1 MPVPLDSVVTKPAYP
16 ALFTVLRAI
25 LAVAGTIPWLLP
37 PARAHLPLGAF
48 GRALDLAFL
57 PFCHRLEARTLSLY
71 GIPMP
76 LCSRCAGMFAG
87 IALGA
92 LLAWPAWSMR
102 IWRPILLALTA
113 IMLIEIATQDLG
125 LHPVFHPTRIA
136 TGALLGY
143 AMAASFAANLLGRTK
158 G

>member
-1 MPVPLDSVVTKPAYP
+1 MA
-16 ALFTVLRAI
+16 VLRGAFVVVGV
-25 LAVAGTIPWLLP
+25 LPWLLP
-37 PARAHLPLGAF
+37 IARAHLPLGAF

-57 PFCHRLEARTLSLY
+57 PFCHRIAERTLALS

-76 LCSRCAGMFAG
+76 LCSRCAGIFGG

-92 LLAWPAWSMR
+92 ICAWPTLPMR
-102 IWRPILLALTA
+102 VWRTALMVLTA
-113 IMLIEIATQDLG
+113 LMLVEIATQDLG

-143 AMAASFAANLLGRTK
+143 AMAVSFATNVLSRKVT
-158 G
+158 